1 MVHRGLVVR
10 KGCRHFP
17 NANFARHESFN
28 QTRFVSLF
36 LDFCRCAEEVGK
48 VSSRLEKARL
58 LGEYFALLPDADLK
72 RAALYLG
79 GYRFPLREG
88 RTVNVGGALL
98 FSAIHAVSGA
108 DETWLRQRLVATGDA
123 GDLAF
128 EAWESWQEA
137 PHGGTY
143 TLEDVEGELA
153 ALAQTGGSKLKS
165 ARVETWL
172 RACSA
177 GEAKYFVKM
186 LSGDLRIGLKEGQ
199 VEDALARK
207 FGSSVGEVQ
216 RANMMA
222 GDLGEVAVL
231 ARHKRLSEAV
241 FQLFHP
247 LKFMLATPAESLED
261 VRKGMPEQFVVEDKF
276 DGIRAQVHLARH
288 QQGDEILHG
297 QVVQAGQNE
306 VRVALFSRT
315 LDEITSAFPD
325 LHESLARLLPPDL
338 PGLVLDGEIV
348 PVADGGGRIA
358 PFQSLQKRLG
368 RKTPT
373 PQNIAD
379 VPVVFVAYDV
389 LFAGNDELELP
400 FAKRREK
407 LESLP
412 FDGQSARLCGSIIFS
427 DASLL
432 DAEFEAARERGNEG
446 LMAKDPRAPYLPGRR
461 GRQWLKI
468 KRAVATLDV
477 VVTSV
482 EAGSGKRARFYSD
495 YTFAVKASETDGT
508 LLNVGKAYSGLTD
521 SEILSLN
528 EWFLAHTTASFAHGR
543 VRTVEPKIVIEV
555 AFDRVQASNRHKSGY
570 ALRFPRIV
578 RLREDKPASEVD
590 TLATVRRLAE
600 EGDLGSAK
608 APRADDL
615 IL

>member
-1 MVHRGLVVR
+1 M
-10 KGCRHFP
+10 
-17 NANFARHESFN
+17 
-28 QTRFVSLF
+28 SLF
-36 LDFCRCAEEVGK
+36 LDFCLVAEEVGQ
-48 VSSRLEKARL
+48 VGSRLEKARL
-58 LGEYFALLPDADLK
+58 LGEYFAPLPDADLG

-98 FSAIHAVSGA
+98 FGAMRAVSGA
-108 DETWLRQRLVATGDA
+108 DETWLRQRLVATGDT

-128 EAWESWQEA
+128 EAWESWKEA
-137 PHGGTY
+137 PRGGQH

-165 ARVETWL
+165 ARVEAFL
-172 RACSA
+172 RGCC
-177 GEAKYFVKM
+177 GLEAKYFVKM

-207 FGSSVGEVQ
+207 FGGSVGEVQ
-216 RANMMA
+216 RANMLA

-231 ARHKRLSEAV
+231 ARHGRLSEAV
-241 FQLFHP
+241 FRLFHP

-261 VRKGMPEQFVVEDKF
+261 VKRGMPEQFAVEDKF

-288 QQGDEILHG
+288 QSGDEILHG
-297 QVVQAGQNE
+297 RVVSAGQNE

-315 LDEITSAFPD
+315 LDEVTPAFPD
-325 LHESLARLLPPDL
+325 LHESLAALLPPDL

-348 PVADGGGRIA
+348 PVADGGARIA

-400 FAKRREK
+400 FAKRRET
-407 LESLP
+407 LESLS
-412 FDGQSARLCGSIIFS
+412 FDGRSARLCGSKLFS
-427 DASLL
+427 DATLL
-432 DAEFEAARERGNEG
+432 DAEFDAARERGNEG

-477 VVTSV
+477 VVTAV

-495 YTFAVKASETDGT
+495 YTFAVRTSETDAT

-521 SEILSLN
+521 AEIMALN
-528 EWFLAHTTASFAHGR
+528 EWFLAHTLASFAHGR
-543 VRTVEPKIVIEV
+543 VRTVEPSIVIEV
-555 AFDRVQASNRHKSGY
+555 AFDRVQPSNQHKSGY

-590 TLATVRRLAE
+590 TLETVRRLAE
-600 EGDLGSAK
+600 EGESGSAK
-608 APRADDL
+608 EPLGDELTA
-615 IL
+615 